1 MNRIRLLPIVLFA
14 ATALLLLKTMGL
26 VTQGQYALTG
36 TEFAVAQSQTGLQSE
51 IDENLQLSLEEEAA
65 ARRAAD
71 SLFAT
76 SAGTVDAGDDAAQVL
91 TEDRNGVQIPI
102 EDIDENAV
110 TERAVLERLSQRR
123 AELDLYADELALR
136 ADLVTAAEAR
146 LGERLDAL
154 EALEVRVQSLVDQ
167 FDAKSDEQFGS
178 LVSMYENMKSA
189 DAAAVFNT
197 LDTDILL
204 RMATNMSPRKMSTI
218 LADMNTARAQEL
230 TIRLAT
236 LNSET
241 EIPPE
246 ATPTQQSDALPQ
258 IVGQ

>member
-26 VTQGQYALTG
+26 ITQGQYALTG
-36 TEFAVAQSQTGLQSE
+36 TEFAVAQTEL
-51 IDENLQLSLEEEAA
+51 DENLQLSLQEESAA
-65 ARRAAD
+65 LRAAD

-76 SAGTVDAGDDAAQVL
+76 SAGTVDVGNDVAQVVIV
-91 TEDRNGVQIPI
+91 DRDGVQVPI

-123 AELDLYADELALR
+123 AQLEIYADELALR
-136 ADLVTAAEAR
+136 ADLVAAAETR

-154 EALEVRVQSLVDQ
+154 AALEVRVQSLVDQ

-178 LVSMYENMKSA
+178 LVLMYESMKSA

-230 TIRLAT
+230 TVRLAT
-236 LNSET
+236 LNSAT
-241 EIPPE
+241 EIPAQSAPE
-246 ATPTQQSDALPQ
+246 MQSDSLPQ